1 MKESRLIVILGD
13 QLSLANPALDAAE
26 PARDHILLAE
36 VADEASYVPHNR
48 HKLVL
53 IFSAMRHFRDALRK
67 RGFSVTYVPL
77 SAHVTS
83 LSDAMVQ
90 TQLEIAAQSIHACLP
105 GEHRALQMMEGWANK
120 VDVPVHLHQD
130 TRFLCSLDE
139 FEQWAHG
146 RKELRMEYFYR
157 EMRKKHCLLLDEN
170 GKPEGGSWNYD
181 KENRKGWRGQL
192 DIPQRPDNSLDA
204 ITREVIAEV
213 LERFPD
219 NAGDL
224 ELFRYAV
231 THEGAQRELDWFCEH
246 ALQHFGRYQDG
257 LAEESPWLFHSLVA
271 LYLNI
276 GLLEPLAVCQQ
287 VEAIWRE
294 GKCELA
300 AAEGFIRQ
308 ILGWREYVR
317 GIYWRN
323 MPQYAQHNFL
333 NAKTPL
339 PQWFW
344 TGDTPL
350 RCMSQAIDQSL
361 SLGYAHH
368 IQRLMVIGN
377 FALLAGLEVEAVCEW
392 YLAVYVDAFEWVE
405 LPNTLGMALHAD
417 GGIMASKPY
426 AASGK
431 YIQRQGNH
439 CKQCAYDPGKVTG
452 EGACPFNALYWRF
465 IDKHKETFAS
475 NARMNLILAN
485 WRKRDPVERQAI
497 VDWADQRLPTLLASD
512 A

>member
-1 MKESRLIVILGD
+1 MILGD
-13 QLSLANPALDAAE
+13 QLSFANPALASAD

-36 VADEASYVPHNR
+36 VADEACYVPHNR

-53 IFSAMRHFRDALRK
+53 VFSAMRHFRNALQA
-67 RGFSVTYVPL
+67 RGFRVTYLPL
-77 SAHVTS
+77 SAQVAS
-83 LSDAMVQ
+83 LTEALLR
-90 TQLEIAAQSIHACLP
+90 TQQVVAAQSVHACLP
-105 GEHRALQMMEGWANK
+105 GEYRVQEMMEGWAQM
-120 VDVPVHLHQD
+120 VDVPVHLYQD
-130 TRFLCSLDE
+130 TRYLCSLDE
-139 FEQWAHG
+139 FEQWAQG

-157 EMRKKHCLLLDEN
+157 EMRKRHHLLLDED

-192 DIPQRPDNSLDA
+192 AIPSRPDNAPDA
-204 ITREVIAEV
+204 VTLGVVEEAM
-213 LERFPD
+213 ERFPD
-219 NAGDL
+219 NPGDL
-224 ELFRYAV
+224 AQFRYAV
-231 THEGAQRELDWFCEH
+231 THEGAQSELDWFCEH

-276 GLLEPLAVCQQ
+276 GLLEPLAVCQR
-287 VEAIWRE
+287 VEARWRE

-323 MPQYAQHNFL
+323 MPQYAQQNFL
-333 NAKTPL
+333 DAKTAL
-339 PQWFW
+339 PAWFW
-344 TGDTPL
+344 TGNTSM
-350 RCMSQAIDQSL
+350 RCMSQAIGQSL

-426 AASGK
+426 AASGS

-439 CKQCAYDPGKVTG
+439 CQQCPYDPRQATG

-465 IDKHKETFAS
+465 IDQHKETFA
-475 NARMNLILAN
+475 NNGRMSLILAN
-485 WRKRDPVERQAI
+485 WRKRDPLERQAI
-497 VDWADQRLPTLLASD
+497 VDWADQSLPQLLASD